1 MTKEIARLALVMMMA
16 LLAVACVTRRPIV
29 GRDIFAD
36 RVREIQPGSTTNY
49 EIVESFGP
57 PDGVLHYP
65 DGSQEYRYSY
75 TGWQDRRLELLLYS
89 HTTTEKE
96 HKSLSIHVQN
106 GVVAKVRYSNSAN
119 PRENL
124 TR

>member
-1 MTKEIARLALVMMMA
+1 MTKEIARLALLMMTA
-16 LLAVACVTRRPIV
+16 LLAVACVTKRPIV
-29 GRDIFAD
+29 GRDIFAE
-36 RVREIQPGSTTNY
+36 RVREIQPGSTTHQ
-49 EIVESFGP
+49 EIVEWFGP

-75 TGWQDRRLELLLYS
+75 TGWQDRRLELLVYS

-106 GVVAKVRYSNSAN
+106 GVVARMRYSNSAN

-124 TR
+124 TQ

>member
-1 MTKEIARLALVMMMA
+1 MTKEITRLVLVMMMA

-49 EIVESFGP
+49 EIVEWFGP

-75 TGWQDRRLELLLYS
+75 TGWQDRRLELLVYS

-96 HKSLSIHVQN
+96 YKSLSIQVQN
-106 GVVAKVRYSNSAN
+106 GVVTKVRYSNSAN

>member
-1 MTKEIARLALVMMMA
+1 MTKKIVRLALVMMAA
-16 LLAVACVTRRPIV
+16 LLAVGCMTRRPIV
-29 GRDIFAD
+29 GRDIFAE
-36 RVREIQPGSTTNY
+36 RVREILPGSTTHY
-49 EIVESFGP
+49 EIVEWFGP

-75 TGWQDRRLELLLYS
+75 TGWQDRRLELLVYS

-106 GVVAKVRYSNSAN
+106 GVVARVRYSNSAN

-124 TR
+124 SR